1 MGVDQWSRVEY
12 RRAIAWPD
20 RIEREWPFLERI
32 LKTAPLPLVIDLGS
46 GTGEHSRHLAAHGF
60 DVVGID
66 ASTSM
71 LDTAADAAVPENL
84 RFVHADIADLGA
96 IELGH
101 AGAAICLGN
110 TLSYLGHD
118 DLRRFVQGLAAVL
131 LPGAPF
137 VMQVLNYERIRAK
150 RIRYLPLNLRP
161 LPLDEESG
169 DVVFLRLVDL
179 KPDGTVIFTPATLRH
194 RPSADPPIEVMHARS
209 VTLHGWTWIELWDIF
224 SSAGFQR
231 FDLFG
236 GFDGASFKATESM
249 DLVAVVRR

>member
-1 MGVDQWSRVEY
+1 MGADLWSRVEY
-12 RRAIAWPD
+12 RRAIAWPE
-20 RIEREWPFLERI
+20 RIEREWPFLERV

-46 GTGEHSRHLAAHGF
+46 GTGEHSRHLASHGF

-66 ASTSM
+66 TSTSM
-71 LDTAADAAVPENL
+71 LDTAASASLPDNL

-96 IELGH
+96 IELGQ

-110 TLSYLGHD
+110 TLSYLDHD
-118 DLRRFVQGLAAVL
+118 DLKRLIQGLAAVL
-131 LPGAPF
+131 AADAPF
-137 VMQVLNYERIRAK
+137 VVQVLNYDRIRAK

-161 LPLDEESG
+161 DEESG
-169 DVVFLRLVDL
+169 DVVYLRLVEL

-194 RPSADPPIEVMHARS
+194 RPSADPPVEVMHARS

-224 SSAGFQR
+224 SSAGFER
-231 FDLFG
+231 FDLYG
-236 GFDGASFKATESM
+236 GFDGAVFKATESM

>member
-12 RRAIAWPD
+12 RRAIAWPE

-32 LKTAPLPLVIDLGS
+32 LKTAPVPLIIDLGS

-71 LDTAADAAVPENL
+71 LDAACSKSLPHNL

-96 IELGH
+96 IELGQ
-101 AGAAICLGN
+101 AGAALCLGN
-110 TLSYLGHD
+110 TLPYLGHD
-118 DLRRFVQGLAAVL
+118 DLRRLAQGLAAVL
-131 LPGAPF
+131 VADAPF
-137 VMQVLNYERIRAK
+137 VVQVLNYERIRAK
-150 RIRYLPLNLRP
+150 RIRYLPLNFRP
-161 LPLDEESG
+161 DEEIG
-169 DVVFLRLVDL
+169 DVVYLRLVEL
-179 KPDGTVIFTPATLRH
+179 KPDGTVIFTPVTLRH

-209 VTLHGWTWIELWDIF
+209 VRLYGWTWIEVWDVF

-236 GFDGASFKATESM
+236 GFDGATFKATESM
-249 DLVAVVRR
+249 DLIAVVRR